1 MPDARMAGKSRVKSS
16 DKFCVQPNRWS
27 RLSTLARMF
36 SPGFLHPCLGGVDDA
51 ERADNQCDMRVQRT
65 AVSRQRLIAEVEGA
79 TFAFAA
85 EQQYVTGSGGPAQ
98 RGIITHQFAGSSCRR
113 YVAG

>member
-1 MPDARMAGKSRVKSS
+1 MKSS

-27 RLSTLARMF
+27 RLSTLAPCF
-36 SPGFLHPCLGGVDDA
+36 HPDFYTLAWGGVDDA

-65 AVSRQRLIAEVEGA
+65 TVSRQRLIAEVEGA

-98 RGIITHQFAGSSCRR
+98 GGIVTH
-113 YVAG
+113 